1 MSPRIDAH
9 QHYWDPAR
17 GDYGWLTPALAPL
30 YRPFGP
36 ADLAPTLARWRID
49 GTVLVQ
55 AAPTRA
61 ETEWLLALSERTP
74 NILGVVGWIDF
85 EKREDIAALESLAAN
100 EKLVGLRPMI
110 QNIADV
116 AWVTRRDLD
125 PAFEALIAHDLV
137 FDALTFPRHLPHLI
151 ERLARHPRLRCVVDH
166 GSKPQIRDRAFGD
179 WARDMTRVARETRAF
194 VKLSGLVT
202 EARADWSGADLAP
215 YVDHLLDVF
224 GPQRML
230 FGSDWPVCLLASSY
244 DRWIET
250 VEGFLAHLTDQER
263 AAVMGGNAAR
273 LYGLSP

>member
-17 GDYGWLTPALAPL
+17 GDYGWLTPALTPL
-30 YRPFGP
+30 YRPYGP
-36 ADLAPTLARWRID
+36 TDLAPTLARWRID

-61 ETEWLLALSERTP
+61 ETEWLLALAERTSSV
-74 NILGVVGWIDF
+74 LGVVGWIDF
-85 EKREDIAALESLAAN
+85 EKADDVAALAGLAAHR
-100 EKLVGLRPMI
+100 KLVGLRPMI
-110 QNIADV
+110 QNIADD
-116 AWVTRRDLD
+116 AWVTRADLD
-125 PAFEALIAHDLV
+125 PAFEALIAQDLV
-137 FDALTFPRHLPHLI
+137 FDALTFPRHLPHLL
-151 ERLARHPRLRCVVDH
+151 ERLARHPQLRCVVDH
-166 GSKPQIRDRAFGD
+166 GSKPQIRDRAFDD
-179 WARDMTRVARETRAF
+179 WARDMTRVARETRAC

-202 EARADWSGADLAP
+202 EAGANWSGADLAP
-215 YVDHLLDVF
+215 YVDHLIDVF
-224 GPQRML
+224 GPQRLL

>member
-17 GDYGWLTPALAPL
+17 GDYGWLTPALTPL

-36 ADLAPTLARWRID
+36 TDLAPTLARWRID

-61 ETEWLLALSERTP
+61 ETEWLLALAERTP
-74 NILGVVGWIDF
+74 SVLGVVGWIDF
-85 EKREDIAALESLAAN
+85 EKAEDVAALAGFAAHR
-100 EKLVGLRPMI
+100 KLVGLRPMI
-110 QNIADV
+110 QNIADD

-125 PAFEALIAHDLV
+125 PAFEALIAQDLV
-137 FDALTFPRHLPHLI
+137 FDALTFPRHLPHLL
-151 ERLARHPRLRCVVDH
+151 ERLARHPQLRCVVDH
-166 GSKPQIRDRAFGD
+166 GSKPQIRDRAFDD
-179 WARDMTRVARETRAF
+179 WARDMTRVARETRAL

-202 EARADWSGADLAP
+202 EAGADWSGADLAP
-215 YVDHLLDVF
+215 YVDHLIDAF
-224 GPQRML
+224 GPQRLL
-230 FGSDWPVCLLASSY
+230 FGSDWPVCQLASSY

-273 LYGLSP
+273 LYSLSP